1 LADKTMT
8 IHDPIELL
16 FGGMEKLGP
25 GDDAHTLHVLRLLPE
40 DRFRVVVD
48 AGCGTGRQT
57 MVLAREL
64 ATLIHCI
71 DTYEPFLN
79 HLLQRAQ
86 RAGMAHL
93 VQAHTMDMKD
103 IPGAFQNIDLLWSE
117 GAAYNIGFPN
127 ALATWAPAL
136 RPGGYAVISELSWMR
151 EQVPEAEKEFFGAA
165 YPDMRS
171 VQQNIAAAEM
181 AGYKLLATH
190 TLPRE
195 SWIDGYYDILLP
207 RAQGLLDHPD
217 PSVRNL
223 ASETLREIEVFES
236 SQGSYGYVLYALQRP

>member
-1 LADKTMT
+1 MT

-40 DRFRVVVD
+40 HRFRVVVD
-48 AGCGTGRQT
+48 AGCGAGRQT

-64 ATLIHCI
+64 ATLIHGI

-79 HLLQRAQ
+79 DLLQRAR

-93 VQAHTMDMKD
+93 IQAHTMDMKD
-103 IPGAFQNIDLLWSE
+103 IPGTFQHIDLLWSE

-136 RPGGYAVISELSWMR
+136 RPGGFAVVSELSWMR
-151 EQVPEAEKEFFGAA
+151 EQVPEAAMEFFGSA

-181 AGYKLLATH
+181 GGYKLLATH

-195 SWIDGYYDILLP
+195 SWTDGYYDILLP
-207 RAQGLLDHPD
+207 RAQGLLGHPD
-217 PSVRNL
+217 PSVRDF
-223 ASETLREIEVFES
+223 ASETIREIEVFEIS
-236 SQGSYGYVLYALQRP
+236 KGSYGYVFYILQRG